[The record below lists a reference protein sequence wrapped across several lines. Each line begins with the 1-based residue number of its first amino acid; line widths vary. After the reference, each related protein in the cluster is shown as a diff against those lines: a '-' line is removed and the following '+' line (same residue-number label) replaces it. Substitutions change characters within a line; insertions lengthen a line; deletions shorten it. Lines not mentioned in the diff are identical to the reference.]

1 MTSGAGSPRAFLR
14 SRTTRD
20 EAEDVRTDAG
30 KRHSQEGEGGAEE
43 VLLADALA
51 VRLILAR
58 MEEAIQHR
66 VGERLP

>member
-14 SRTTRD
+14 PRAPRD
-20 EAEDVRTDAG
+20 DGGTVEAEPS
-30 KRHSQEGEGGAEE
+30 KRGAQEGGAEE

-58 MEEAIQHR
+58 MEEAIQHGVR
-66 VGERLP
+66 ERLP